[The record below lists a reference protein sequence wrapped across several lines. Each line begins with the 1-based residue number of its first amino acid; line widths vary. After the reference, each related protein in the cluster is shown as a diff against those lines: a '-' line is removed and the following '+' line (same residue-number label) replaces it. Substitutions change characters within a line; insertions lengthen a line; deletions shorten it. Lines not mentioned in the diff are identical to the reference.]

1 MLVVGSKALN
11 YHFPEFQR
19 EVKDIDIIGTTDDIK
34 YLIKTLNPEK
44 VLDNHNITTLL
55 NIQNPNEFFNTKNVE
70 VLNSDNSEALTE
82 YVKYETN
89 GNLGGG
95 IRYASPEVLLSLK
108 KSHIHFP
115 IKFQKHIKDYNLL
128 LDFLKED
135 KLANITKINFKETEL
150 RFGKL
155 KTPSLKKSTRK
166 FFDQSEGYLKYFYV
180 HDDIH
185 QVMAHYDRPIYED
198 MQTTSESAWC
208 QKELWDNFS
217 FEKKAKCVLEEA
229 YVIALERKIIPM
241 LNGVS
246 DVVSSKKALEWSLMR
261 ICTTLCSGWFRQF
274 AADNYS
280 RICEYVNH
288 QYVQKFLEAEQMG
301 KIKKINLG

>member
-19 EVKDIDIIGTTDDIK
+19 EVKDIDIIGTTDDIN

-70 VLNSDNSEALTE
+70 ILNSDNSIALQE
-82 YVKYETN
+82 YIKYENN
-89 GNLGGG
+89 GNLGGL
-95 IRYASPEVLLSLK
+95 RYASPEVLLSLK

-115 IKFQKHIKDYNLL
+115 IKFQKHIKDYNFL
-128 LDFLKED
+128 LDILKED
-135 KLANITKINFKETEL
+135 KLENITKINFKETEL

-155 KTPSLKKSTRK
+155 KTPSLKKSTSK
-166 FFDQSEGYLKYFYV
+166 FFDQSEGYVKYFYI

-288 QYVQKFLEAEQMG
+288 QYVQKFLEAEQIG
-301 KIKKINLG
+301 KIKKINLR

>member
-19 EVKDIDIIGTTDDIK
+19 EVKDIDIIGTTDDIN
-34 YLIKTLNPEK
+34 YLIETLNPEK

-70 VLNSDNSEALTE
+70 ILNSDNSIALTE
-82 YVKYETN
+82 YIKYEN
-89 GNLGGG
+89 NSNLGGL
-95 IRYASPEVLLSLK
+95 RYASPEVLLSLK

-115 IKFQKHIKDYNLL
+115 IKFQKHIKDYNFL
-128 LDFLKED
+128 LDLLKED
-135 KLANITKINFKETEL
+135 KLENITKINFKETEL

-155 KTPSLKKSTRK
+155 KTPSLKKSTSK
-166 FFDQSEGYLKYFYV
+166 FFDQSEGYVKYFYI

-280 RICEYVNH
+280 RICEYINH
-288 QYVQKFLEAEQMG
+288 QYVQKFLEAEQIG
-301 KIKKINLG
+301 KIKKINLR

>member
-11 YHFPEFQR
+11 YYFPEFQR

-55 NIQNPNEFFNTKNVE
+55 NIQNQNEFFNTKNVE

-89 GNLGGG
+89 VNLGGG
-95 IRYASPEVLLSLK
+95 LRYASPEVLLSLK

>member
-55 NIQNPNEFFNTKNVE
+55 NIQNQNEFFNTKNVE

-89 GNLGGG
+89 VNLGGG
-95 IRYASPEVLLSLK
+95 LRYASPEVLLSLK

-246 DVVSSKKALEWSLMR
+246 DVVSSKNALEWSLMR

>member
-89 GNLGGG
+89 VNLGGG
-95 IRYASPEVLLSLK
+95 LRYASPEVLLSLK

>member
-55 NIQNPNEFFNTKNVE
+55 NIQNQNEFFNTKNVE

-89 GNLGGG
+89 VNLGGG
-95 IRYASPEVLLSLK
+95 LRYASPEVLLSLK

>member
-19 EVKDIDIIGTTDDIK
+19 EVKDIDIIGTTDDIN
-34 YLIKTLNPEK
+34 YLIETLNPEK

-70 VLNSDNSEALTE
+70 ILNSDNSKALTE
-82 YVKYETN
+82 YIKYENN
-89 GNLGGG
+89 GNLGGL
-95 IRYASPEVLLSLK
+95 RYASPEVLLSLK

-115 IKFQKHIKDYNLL
+115 IKFQKHIKDYNFL
-128 LDFLKED
+128 LDILKED
-135 KLANITKINFKETEL
+135 KLENITKINFKETEL

-155 KTPSLKKSTRK
+155 KTPSLKKSTSK
-166 FFDQSEGYLKYFYV
+166 FFDQSDGYVKYFYI

-208 QKELWDNFS
+208 QKKLWDNFS

-274 AADNYS
+274 ASDNYS
-280 RICEYVNH
+280 RICEYINH
-288 QYVQKFLEAEQMG
+288 QYVQKFLEAEQIG
-301 KIKKINLG
+301 KIKKINLR

>member
-19 EVKDIDIIGTTDDIK
+19 EVKDIDIIGTTDDIN

-70 VLNSDNSEALTE
+70 ILNSDNSIALTE
-82 YVKYETN
+82 YIKYENN
-89 GNLGGG
+89 GNLGGL
-95 IRYASPEVLLSLK
+95 RYASPEVLLSLK

-115 IKFQKHIKDYNLL
+115 IKFQKHIKDYNFL
-128 LDFLKED
+128 LDLLKED
-135 KLANITKINFKETEL
+135 KLENITKINFKETEL

-155 KTPSLKKSTRK
+155 KTPSLKKSTSK
-166 FFDQSEGYLKYFYV
+166 FFDQSEGYVKYFYI

-274 AADNYS
+274 ASDNYS
-280 RICEYVNH
+280 RICEYINH
-288 QYVQKFLEAEQMG
+288 QYVQKFLEAEQIG
-301 KIKKINLG
+301 KIKKINLR